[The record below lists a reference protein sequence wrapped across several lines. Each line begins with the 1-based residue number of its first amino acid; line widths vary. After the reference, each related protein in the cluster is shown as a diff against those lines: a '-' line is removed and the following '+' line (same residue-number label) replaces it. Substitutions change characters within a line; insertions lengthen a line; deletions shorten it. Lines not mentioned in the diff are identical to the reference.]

1 MRRHILVTRPAD
13 QARALCDRLAA
24 AGFVPVAVP
33 TVEVDS
39 AAAAPLLDA
48 MLTSLDGAAWLVIT
62 SANGADALA
71 SRMRCTGRDLPG
83 GLQVAAV
90 GPGTAERLAAAGI
103 PVDHVPDRYLT
114 VAIADGLGPVAGRR
128 VVLARADAATPD
140 LRLAL
145 LDAGAVVEEVIAYR
159 TIEGPASSRDALCGA
174 LRHELHGITFT
185 SSSTVRG
192 LLRLAQPTDAPRARA
207 LPAFC
212 IGPVT
217 ADTARRAGFDVAV
230 VASEHTTAGLAAAIA
245 HHFTEDHP

>member
-1 MRRHILVTRPAD
+1 MRRHILVTRPSG
-13 QARALCDRLAA
+13 QARTLCDRLET

-33 TVEVDS
+33 TVEIDSVS
-39 AAAAPLLDA
+39 AASLLDG
-48 MLTSLDGAAWLVIT
+48 MLASLDDAAWLVIT
-62 SANGADALA
+62 SANGADALGTRLRA
-71 SRMRCTGRDLPG
+71 TGRRLPPQ
-83 GLQVAAV
+83 LKVAAV
-90 GPGTAERLAAAGI
+90 GPGTAERLVAADVR
-103 PVDHVPDRYLT
+103 VDHVPDRYLT
-114 VAIADGLGPVAGRR
+114 VEIASGLGEVAGRR
-128 VVLARADAATPD
+128 VILARADAATPD

-159 TIEGPASSRDALCGA
+159 TIEGPASSRDALCTA

-192 LLRLAQPTDAPRARA
+192 LLRLVSPTDRLRARA

-217 ADTARRAGFDVAV
+217 AETANRAGFDVAL

-245 HHFTEDHP
+245 DHFSEDHR